1 MDLLKPYI
9 ECSNNII
16 QPYSWLWI
24 MRNHELIVWLRWVN
38 ENICQKL
45 DSDIY
50 KSTDV
55 KVRIATGM
63 LNKIESLDDIDKIRI
78 HYNFVNNI
86 KKLSIDVALSK
97 LPF

>member
-1 MDLLKPYI
+1 MDLLKPYT

-16 QPYSWLWI
+16 QPYSWLWV
-24 MRNHELIVWLRWVN
+24 MHNHELITWLRWVN

-63 LNKIESLDDIDKIRI
+63 LNKIESLDDIDKIHI